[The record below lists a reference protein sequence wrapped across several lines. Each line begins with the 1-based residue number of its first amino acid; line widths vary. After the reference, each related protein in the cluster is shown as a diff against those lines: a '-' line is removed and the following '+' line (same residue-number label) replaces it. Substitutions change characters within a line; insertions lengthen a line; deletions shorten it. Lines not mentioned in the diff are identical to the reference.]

1 MVSAQSLIETFEK
14 SLSHAQGNYQMV
26 ILQSLAQSNAT
37 KADLV
42 VDLMA
47 ANKGKTQS
55 FFNSHCVFRVLINK
69 KLVKLSKSGVYS
81 LNLTKPDLKTRTMI
95 LNSATKA
102 RQVYEVSH

>member
-1 MVSAQSLIETFEK
+1 MVSSQSFIEIFEN

-47 ANKGKTQS
+47 ANKGKS
-55 FFNSHCVFRVLINK
+55 EIFFNSHCVFKVLIRKN
-69 KLVKLSKSGVYS
+69 LIKLSKSGVYS

-102 RQVYEVSH
+102 RQAYEVSH